1 MSAEAKKKT
10 LRRSDLL
17 KSYVLWEFFSHA
29 LYNWQRL
36 QGTAFAHMMVPI
48 IERLYD
54 TKEEISAALKRHL
67 VFFNTQPTFGV
78 VIHGIAAAMEEERAN
93 GADISDEAINGL
105 KTALMGPLAGLG
117 DTLQQGLFTPIMLAL
132 TISMGME
139 GNYLGPIIYILT
151 YIVFE
156 WGISYWA
163 FFSGYRWGSDAIDRL
178 LSGGLMRRLT
188 TWASVVG
195 LIVAGVLMVRYVNL
209 RVPLA
214 ITSGDLSIEIG
225 SGILDKILPAVPAL
239 VTTLLVWRALQ
250 KKVSANR
257 IVLVLFVVGFVGGW
271 LGILGGGGW
280 R

>member
-1 MSAEAKKKT
+1 MSAKKKT
-10 LRRSDLL
+10 LERSDLI
-17 KSYVLWEFFSHA
+17 KSWVIWELFSHA

-67 VFFNTQPTFGV
+67 VFFNTQPTFGAI
-78 VIHGIAAAMEEERAN
+78 IHGIAVALEEERAN

-117 DTLQQGLFTPIMLAL
+117 DTLQQGLVVPIMLSLCIGIA
-132 TISMGME
+132 ME
-139 GNYLGPIIYILT
+139 GNFLGPVMYIILLCA
-151 YIVFE
+151 FE
-156 WGISYWA
+156 WVVSYLA
-163 FFSGYRWGSDAIDRL
+163 FFSGYRWGKDAIDRL
-178 LSGGLMRRLT
+178 LSGGLMQTVT
-188 TWASVVG
+188 TAASVVG
-195 LIVAGVLMVRYVNL
+195 LIVAGVMMVRFVNV
-209 RVPLA
+209 RVPVT
-214 ITSGDLSIEIG
+214 ITTGDLSINVG
-225 SGILDKILPAVPAL
+225 TDILDRILPGLPAL

-250 KKVSANR
+250 RKVSANK
-257 IVLVLFVVGFVGGW
+257 IVLVIFVVGFVGGW

>member
-1 MSAEAKKKT
+1 MSAKKKT
-10 LRRSDLL
+10 LQRSDLI
-17 KSYVLWEFFSHA
+17 KSWVIWEFFSHA

-36 QGTAFAHMMVPI
+36 QGTGFAHAMVPI

-78 VIHGIAAAMEEERAN
+78 VIHGITAAMEEERAN

-117 DTLQQGLFTPIMLAL
+117 DTVQQGLMVPIMLAL
-132 TISMGME
+132 CISMGME
-139 GNYLGPIIYILT
+139 GNYLGPIIYIIT
-151 YIVFE
+151 YTLLE

-163 FFSGYRWGSDAIDRL
+163 FFSGYRWGSEAIDRL
-178 LSGGLMRRLT
+178 LSGGLMQKVT
-188 TWASVVG
+188 TAASVVG
-195 LIVAGVLMVRYVNL
+195 LIVAGVLMMRYVNL
-209 RVPLA
+209 RVPWT
-214 ITSGDLSIEIG
+214 ITSGDLSIEVG
-225 SGILDKILPAVPAL
+225 SGILDKILPGIPAL

>member
-1 MSAEAKKKT
+1 MSAKKKT
-10 LRRSDLL
+10 LERSDLI
-17 KSYVLWEFFSHA
+17 KSWVIWEFFSHA

-67 VFFNTQPTFGV
+67 VFFNTQPTFGAI
-78 VIHGIAAAMEEERAN
+78 IHGIAVALEEERAN

-117 DTLQQGLFTPIMLAL
+117 DTLQQGLVVPIMLSLCIGIA
-132 TISMGME
+132 ME
-139 GNYLGPIIYILT
+139 GNFLGPVIYIILLCA
-151 YIVFE
+151 FE
-156 WGISYWA
+156 WVVSYLS
-163 FFSGYRWGSDAIDRL
+163 FFSGYRWGKDAIDRL
-178 LSGGLMRRLT
+178 LSGGLMQTVT
-188 TWASVVG
+188 TAASVVG
-195 LIVAGVLMVRYVNL
+195 LIVAGVMMVRFVNV
-209 RVPLA
+209 RVPVT
-214 ITSGDLSIEIG
+214 ITTGDLSINVG
-225 SGILDKILPAVPAL
+225 TDILDRILPGLPAL

-250 KKVSANR
+250 RKVSANK
-257 IVLVLFVVGFVGGW
+257 IVLVIFVVGIVGGW

>member
-1 MSAEAKKKT
+1 MSAKKKT
-10 LRRSDLL
+10 LERSDLI
-17 KSYVLWEFFSHA
+17 KSWVIWEFFSHA

-67 VFFNTQPTFGV
+67 VFFNTQPTFGAI
-78 VIHGIAAAMEEERAN
+78 IHGIAVALEEERAN

-117 DTLQQGLFTPIMLAL
+117 DTLQQGLVVPIMLSLCIGIA
-132 TISMGME
+132 ME
-139 GNYLGPIIYILT
+139 GNFLGPVMYIILLCA
-151 YIVFE
+151 FE
-156 WGISYWA
+156 WVVSYLA
-163 FFSGYRWGSDAIDRL
+163 FFSGYRWGKDAIDRL
-178 LSGGLMRRLT
+178 LSGGLMQTVT
-188 TWASVVG
+188 TAASVVG
-195 LIVAGVLMVRYVNL
+195 LIVAGVMMVRFVNV
-209 RVPLA
+209 RVPVT
-214 ITSGDLSIEIG
+214 ITTGDLSINVG
-225 SGILDKILPAVPAL
+225 TDILDRILPGLPAL

-250 KKVSANR
+250 RKVSANK
-257 IVLVLFVVGFVGGW
+257 IVLVIFVVGFDGGW

>member
-1 MSAEAKKKT
+1 MSAKKKT
-10 LRRSDLL
+10 LERSDLI
-17 KSYVLWEFFSHA
+17 KSWVLWEFFSHA

-67 VFFNTQPTFGV
+67 VFFNTQPTFGAI
-78 VIHGIAAAMEEERAN
+78 IHGIAAALEEERAN

-117 DTLQQGLFTPIMLAL
+117 DTLQQGLVVPIMLSLCIGIA
-132 TISMGME
+132 ME
-139 GNYLGPIIYILT
+139 GNFLGPVMYIILLCA
-151 YIVFE
+151 FE
-156 WGISYWA
+156 WVVSYLA
-163 FFSGYRWGSDAIDRL
+163 YFSGYRWGKDAIDRL
-178 LSGGLMRRLT
+178 LSGGLMQTVT
-188 TWASVVG
+188 TAASIVG
-195 LIVAGVLMVRYVNL
+195 LIVAGVMMVRFVNVK
-209 RVPLA
+209 VPVT
-214 ITSGDLSIEIG
+214 ITTGDLSINVG
-225 SGILDKILPAVPAL
+225 TDILDRILPGLPAL

-250 KKVSANR
+250 KKVSANK
-257 IVLVLFVVGFVGGW
+257 IVLVIFVVGFVGGW